1 MINSPSFL
9 QHIKLEKRVKITTN
23 FFTTTVYRVRR
34 GQNSSKLCNHAWNS
48 TSVKKVTL
56 LGHIVFPVSGL
67 TVKIYEALRQSLFL
81 DTPISPSQLFLCKK
95 NDSSNKFV
103 GFCHVSFLNSE
114 ELSAASS
121 FVDLCVT
128 FCVENILFS
137 ILVYSQGKVDWEVL
151 HASEFFIENSSQCL
165 WVCKSRFSCLEREC
179 SIFFQTNYVEF
190 VARFL
195 RLICSIVYFPGIF
208 S

>member
-1 MINSPSFL
+1 M
-9 QHIKLEKRVKITTN
+9 
-23 FFTTTVYRVRR
+23 
-34 GQNSSKLCNHAWNS
+34 
-48 TSVKKVTL
+48 
-56 LGHIVFPVSGL
+56 FPVSGL

-128 FCVENILFS
+128 FCAENILFS
-137 ILVYSQGKVDWEVL
+137 ILVYSQGKVDWEAL
-151 HASEFFIENSSQCL
+151 HALEFFIENRLNACEYANLDFPAWSGNVQ
-165 WVCKSRFSCLEREC
+165 
-179 SIFFQTNYVEF
+179 FFFRPITLNLLHAFCV
-190 VARFL
+190 
-195 RLICSIVYFPGIF
+195 
-208 S
+208 